1 MILTQKD
8 RNVFYIVIGTLSLVF
23 GLIGVILPV
32 LPTTPFILFSAW
44 CYYRGSERLHNWLIN
59 HPYLGPIIEEYG
71 EGEGMTKESKMK
83 AIGMTWLAVILTA
96 VFFLDSFSMRV
107 LIIIVAMIGTIILLR
122 MKTRKKVDK

>member
-107 LIIIVAMIGTIILLR
+107 LIIIVAMIGTIILLK

>member
-1 MILTQKD
+1 MILTRKD
-8 RNVFYIVIGTLSLVF
+8 KNVFYIVIGTLSLVF

-44 CYYRGSERLHNWLIN
+44 CYYRGSQRLHNWLIN

-122 MKTRKKVDK
+122 IKTRKKVDK

>member
-1 MILTQKD
+1 MILTRKD